1 MIDTQGQLLIAP
13 PNMPDWRFQ
22 KSVVYIWRH
31 DVSGAAGVIINKRC
45 QKPTFQHGCQEGG
58 ISRNKG
64 VNPPVYYGGPVLNN
78 IIGVLH
84 STEYKLKTTNSL
96 LNGNV
101 GFTLD
106 RKILEDVAMGGGPK
120 NKLVTLGMAN
130 WDAGQL
136 EEELEHPRNPAMSW
150 LIMDYDEKTVFG
162 QLDSDKPEAIWEEC
176 VSTAIKDKTKEITS
190 KVFKD

>member
-45 QKPTFQHGCQEGG
+45 QKPTFQHVCQEGG

-162 QLDSDKPEAIWEEC
+162 QLDSDKPEAIGEEC

>member
-1 MIDTQGQLLIAP
+1 MIDAQGKLLVAP
-13 PNMPDWRFQ
+13 PGMPDPRFA
-22 KSVVYIWRH
+22 KTVVFIWKH
-31 DVSGAAGVIINKRC
+31 DVSGASGVMINKRC
-45 QKPTFQHGCQEGG
+45 QRPTFEHVCQAGR
-58 ISRNKG
+58 ITRNQQ
-64 VNPPVYYGGPVLNN
+64 VNPPVYYGGPILSNVV
-78 IIGVLH
+78 GVLH
-84 STEYKLKTTNSL
+84 STEYKLKTTNSP